1 MKKKLL
7 TLLCSTL
14 IFTTT
19 PVTAYAA
26 DFYDTVESLT
36 NSNYKQIGNT
46 FLEYLTGNGQSTS
59 CGFNAED
66 KITDF
71 VLVFEAA
78 DPTLLRLSATFDYM
92 WGDRMVVEESDW
104 DFDVSTGKYVAKAHF
119 SKLGCV
125 EPHCAIGSDDPVDLY
140 ITPYVKYK
148 DKPNTSVNKNNVT
161 AKHLYDGSPIPSVLP
176 KIDGGTNIIACT
188 HDSMS
193 TRSAVIFKAPVS
205 GEYTIFF
212 KDLKFIEEPVEV
224 FVSKLVNNERQSIK
238 DVMHYGFRYDD
249 YSSHWLC
256 YPGYDASGDG
266 ADKEI
271 EQTYQLDVTLKK
283 GDIYLI
289 ETDTGSNNAFQKYG
303 YTISVDGPAFLS
315 KKSATVKAGK
325 TLNLTLH
332 NTSAVVKWYTS
343 NKKVATVNG
352 GKVKGKKKGT
362 CVITAKCN
370 DKTYKCKIKV
380 K

>member
-176 KIDGGTNIIACT
+176 KIDGGTCI
-188 HDSMS
+188 
-193 TRSAVIFKAPVS
+193 
-205 GEYTIFF
+205 
-212 KDLKFIEEPVEV
+212 
-224 FVSKLVNNERQSIK
+224 
-238 DVMHYGFRYDD
+238 
-249 YSSHWLC
+249 W
-256 YPGYDASGDG
+256 
-266 ADKEI
+266 
-271 EQTYQLDVTLKK
+271 
-283 GDIYLI
+283 
-289 ETDTGSNNAFQKYG
+289 
-303 YTISVDGPAFLS
+303 
-315 KKSATVKAGK
+315 
-325 TLNLTLH
+325 
-332 NTSAVVKWYTS
+332 
-343 NKKVATVNG
+343 
-352 GKVKGKKKGT
+352 
-362 CVITAKCN
+362 
-370 DKTYKCKIKV
+370 
-380 K
+380 